1 MSSDFEAANP
11 AEEIEELPVIPLRD
25 MVLFPRVFAPL
36 YVGRDR
42 SLRAVEAAL
51 AADERVVAVAQIDE
65 NEEFPDSDDLHT
77 VGTDTLV
84 SRLLRMPDG
93 STNILAQGQQRVRI
107 LEYVQTEPYFVA
119 RVKPIPEVSDN
130 SLTTEALMRAVLALF
145 EKVAQL
151 SRDIPDDAFVAAMN
165 AEGPGA
171 LADLI
176 ASTLDLELEARQG
189 MLETADATVR
199 LQKLNVILAKEL
211 EILELESRIQSQ
223 VQDEMDKNQREY
235 YLREQMR
242 IIQGELGEM
251 DPVLQEINTLR
262 DQIREANMS
271 AEATEK
277 ALQELDR
284 LAAMPSAMPE
294 TTVIRTYIDWLVSL
308 PWQRTTEDNLDIEWV
323 AKVLEDNH
331 YGLPKA
337 KERILEFIAVR
348 KLAADKMK
356 SPILCFVGPPGT
368 GKTSLGKS
376 IADALGRKFVR
387 VSLGGI
393 RDEAEIRGH
402 RRTYVGALP
411 GRIIQT
417 MRRAG
422 TVNPVFMLDE
432 IDKIGVDFRG
442 DPSSALLEVLD
453 PEQNFA
459 FSDHYLEIAY
469 DLSKVMFITTANVLD
484 SIPPALQDRLEVI
497 EFPGY
502 IEEEKIEIARRFLIP
517 RQMESTGVSHL
528 HFTEEGLQQII
539 REYTLEAG
547 VRNLEREIGKI
558 CRKVARRVAEGKS
571 YPKIVGRSQV
581 QRFLG
586 PPLIINHVAEEAN
599 EVGVATGVAW
609 TEAGGD
615 LMAVEVTAMEGK
627 GNLILTGQLGDVMQE
642 SAQAALSYIRSHGER
657 FGLANDMDFDKHDI
671 HVHVP
676 EGAIPKDGP
685 SAGITIAT
693 ALVSALTGWPVRRD
707 VAMTGEITLRGR
719 VLPVGGF
726 REKTLAAHRAGIKLL
741 IAPEKNKRDLV
752 EIPRRVQRRMG
763 FVWVKHMDE
772 VLETALIMDACPPEE
787 APAKEAIVE
796 EA

>member
-277 ALQELDR
+277 ALQ
-284 LAAMPSAMPE
+284 
-294 TTVIRTYIDWLVSL
+294 
-308 PWQRTTEDNLDIEWV
+308 
-323 AKVLEDNH
+323 
-331 YGLPKA
+331 
-337 KERILEFIAVR
+337 
-348 KLAADKMK
+348 
-356 SPILCFVGPPGT
+356 
-368 GKTSLGKS
+368 
-376 IADALGRKFVR
+376 
-387 VSLGGI
+387 
-393 RDEAEIRGH
+393 
-402 RRTYVGALP
+402 
-411 GRIIQT
+411 
-417 MRRAG
+417 
-422 TVNPVFMLDE
+422 
-432 IDKIGVDFRG
+432 
-442 DPSSALLEVLD
+442 
-453 PEQNFA
+453 
-459 FSDHYLEIAY
+459 
-469 DLSKVMFITTANVLD
+469 
-484 SIPPALQDRLEVI
+484 
-497 EFPGY
+497 
-502 IEEEKIEIARRFLIP
+502 
-517 RQMESTGVSHL
+517 
-528 HFTEEGLQQII
+528 
-539 REYTLEAG
+539 
-547 VRNLEREIGKI
+547 
-558 CRKVARRVAEGKS
+558 
-571 YPKIVGRSQV
+571 
-581 QRFLG
+581 
-586 PPLIINHVAEEAN
+586 
-599 EVGVATGVAW
+599 
-609 TEAGGD
+609 
-615 LMAVEVTAMEGK
+615 
-627 GNLILTGQLGDVMQE
+627 
-642 SAQAALSYIRSHGER
+642 
-657 FGLANDMDFDKHDI
+657 
-671 HVHVP
+671 
-676 EGAIPKDGP
+676 
-685 SAGITIAT
+685 
-693 ALVSALTGWPVRRD
+693 
-707 VAMTGEITLRGR
+707 
-719 VLPVGGF
+719 
-726 REKTLAAHRAGIKLL
+726 
-741 IAPEKNKRDLV
+741 
-752 EIPRRVQRRMG
+752 
-763 FVWVKHMDE
+763 
-772 VLETALIMDACPPEE
+772 
-787 APAKEAIVE
+787 
-796 EA
+796 